1 MSEGWDD
8 RCVQVMPNIGIT
20 VQDAFVRGVQS
31 MKNDEMRCN
40 ARIAELEQENRELL
54 AKCEKYECEIGLS
67 KQRIAALESKSNM
80 YIDLAVAMASAAREV
95 DSLEKERDRMR
106 EALAE
111 AVEKYGKPGGPW
123 NIPGEPG
130 SWIAKAREALK
141 GTEE

>member
-1 MSEGWDD
+1 MIKLWDD
-8 RCVQVMPNIGIT
+8 RCVSVIPNTGEIIPLDSNER
-20 VQDAFVRGVQS
+20 V
-31 MKNDEMRCN
+31 K
-40 ARIAELEQENRELL
+40 ELEKEKSELL

-80 YIDLAVAMASAAREV
+80 YIDLAVAMASAARKV
-95 DSLEKERDRMR
+95 DSLEKERDRLR

-141 GTEE
+141 GERE